1 MRKLTTTLAAVGALS
16 LGGCATQP
24 FGGGPFGGMGG
35 PLESVLGSVL
45 GSSTGTGYNDS
56 FQQAALNAC
65 ANYASQY
72 GQVALRDVRQQN
84 RDTLRVYGI
93 IGSNYGS
100 RNFECS
106 FRSDGRITDFD
117 V

>member
-1 MRKLTTTLAAVGALS
+1 MRKTYTPLAAIVALS
-16 LGGCATQP
+16 LGGCATSP
-24 FGGGPFGGMGG
+24 LGGMGG

-45 GSSTGTGYNDS
+45 GAGQNDS
-56 FQQAALNAC
+56 NSFERAAINAC
-65 ANYASQY
+65 GNYASQY
-72 GQVALRDVRQQN
+72 GQVQMRDVRQQS

-93 IGSNYGS
+93 VGTNYGA